1 MLDTLFGPELEV
13 VVVAAPL
20 LFLASE
26 EEEEEDFLFLF
37 LCVAL
42 TTVSLYGNTIW
53 DGVATTMLVSVLQ
66 LAAIFLAFSLEDP
79 CIGKVT
85 LVN

>member
-20 LFLASE
+20 LFLAPE
-26 EEEEEDFLFLF
+26 EEEGDFLFLF

-42 TTVSLYGNTIW
+42 TTASLCGNTI
-53 DGVATTMLVSVLQ
+53 
-66 LAAIFLAFSLEDP
+66 
-79 CIGKVT
+79 
-85 LVN
+85 

>member
-20 LFLASE
+20 LFLAP
-26 EEEEEDFLFLF
+26 EEEEDFLFLF

-42 TTVSLYGNTIW
+42 TTASLCGNTI
-53 DGVATTMLVSVLQ
+53 
-66 LAAIFLAFSLEDP
+66 
-79 CIGKVT
+79 
-85 LVN
+85 

>member
-1 MLDTLFGPELEV
+1 MLQSSSGSC
-13 VVVAAPL
+13 PL
-20 LFLASE
+20 LFLAPE

-42 TTVSLYGNTIW
+42 NTALLCGNTIW

-66 LAAIFLAFSLEDP
+66 LATFFNLFFGRPLHRKS
-79 CIGKVT
+79 CIS
-85 LVN
+85 